1 MITDSRAIILP
12 TLFAICAQGGIVF
25 EENFRSYA
33 DSAPGV
39 TITNGMSVGND
50 PIWNNAYE
58 LNVRAKR
65 ASDVY
70 AEGIA
75 LPKDNRFDVLCSF
88 RFLNST
94 MPKKADPKKEGDKD
108 EPGVASSFDVVLR
121 TDKGKML
128 KITVAADKVAGVER
142 PFLANWKWEELAV
155 KANGKNAD
163 VFVTADRV
171 FQKVASIPLGE
182 TFSTVNFAATPGREF
197 SLRDIVV
204 RTPEGLRGHPVEKHF
219 ASFKSLSQPIPEAVV
234 SAGETNTIPARPM
247 AGVRFIPGQ
256 PKEGQS
262 EFLVK
267 WSDGTV
273 TTYPVSVASVKHGL
287 MMPLGDKPQGA
298 KIDLADA
305 AIDIKGIGRQYV
317 RPDMKPFRSSRQMVP
332 QGIDILRDWNR
343 LPAASRHPLDVNFE
357 RTPNGRTR
365 VYFDGSIAAT
375 LSLKDKPDVTVEEIA
390 FRPAK
395 GVSYA
400 MQAGGGLY
408 ASPRFLPIDLSKN
421 PRAKAFADASYADG
435 LKPGEA
441 EFDGVPI
448 IVAAPRD
455 SADVAI
461 CKEGMGN
468 WALEVEEYHGRN
480 PLQGFPSAIHYRLP
494 AADYSR
500 AHILFA
506 LDPDK
511 AKDKILTLT
520 LGHYM
525 GNGSGANMMAQTV
538 VAVKDGKMPFGSREV
553 GKVKRGNA
561 EIPVY
566 YLAVDLDVGKVADI
580 AARGWNMDFELMG
593 KGWENLEQLDKTSKP
608 DPNSDSA
615 FNIFG
620 LTLEKAPIIAGFIQD
635 QPANVFTADEK
646 DRRTTV
652 TLKAVADMAAGSVS

>member
-1 MITDSRAIILP
+1 MKNSMLAIIFP
-12 TLFAICAQGGIVF
+12 TLFALCAQGGIVF

-39 TITNGMSVGND
+39 TPTNGMSVGND

-58 LNVRAKR
+58 LNVRARR

-70 AEGIA
+70 AEGLA
-75 LPKDNRFDVLCSF
+75 LPKDNRFDVLFSF

-121 TDKGKML
+121 TDKGKTL
-128 KITVAADKVAGVER
+128 KITVAADKVAGAER

-182 TFSTVNFAATPGREF
+182 TFSTVNFAATPGKEF

-234 SAGETNTIPARPM
+234 SAGETNAIPAQPM

-262 EFLVK
+262 EFRVK

-305 AIDIKGIGRQYV
+305 AIDVKGIGRQYV

-332 QGIDILRDWNR
+332 QGVDILRDWNR

-365 VYFDGSIAAT
+365 
-375 LSLKDKPDVTVEEIA
+375 EI
-390 FRPAK
+390 
-395 GVSYA
+395 G
-400 MQAGGGLY
+400 
-408 ASPRFLPIDLSKN
+408 
-421 PRAKAFADASYADG
+421 
-435 LKPGEA
+435 
-441 EFDGVPI
+441 
-448 IVAAPRD
+448 
-455 SADVAI
+455 
-461 CKEGMGN
+461 
-468 WALEVEEYHGRN
+468 
-480 PLQGFPSAIHYRLP
+480 
-494 AADYSR
+494 R
-500 AHILFA
+500 AH
-506 LDPDK
+506 
-511 AKDKILTLT
+511 
-520 LGHYM
+520 
-525 GNGSGANMMAQTV
+525 V
-538 VAVKDGKMPFGSREV
+538 
-553 GKVKRGNA
+553 
-561 EIPVY
+561 
-566 YLAVDLDVGKVADI
+566 
-580 AARGWNMDFELMG
+580 
-593 KGWENLEQLDKTSKP
+593 
-608 DPNSDSA
+608 
-615 FNIFG
+615 
-620 LTLEKAPIIAGFIQD
+620 
-635 QPANVFTADEK
+635 
-646 DRRTTV
+646 
-652 TLKAVADMAAGSVS
+652 